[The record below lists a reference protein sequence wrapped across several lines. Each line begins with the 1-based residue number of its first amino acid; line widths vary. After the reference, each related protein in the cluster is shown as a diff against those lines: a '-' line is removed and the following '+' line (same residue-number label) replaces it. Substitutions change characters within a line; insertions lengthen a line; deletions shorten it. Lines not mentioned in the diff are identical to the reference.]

1 VTRQAVMVDLHK
13 PPFEPVRNDVTP
25 ALWFKQ
31 PGNNNGGD
39 DELFAP

>member
-1 VTRQAVMVDLHK
+1 MVDRVRCN
-13 PPFEPVRNDVTP
+13 PFEPVSDVTP
-25 ALWFKQ
+25 ALWFKR